1 MRSVVLFS
9 GLSLLLSGC
18 GSGTEAPPTS
28 EPEDSPTVAGAAPAP
43 PSQSSDVPQMAAP
56 VEAPAASAS
65 PPAPAS
71 SLKPRIPVFNATC
84 GNGIDVHADEGGPVF
99 IDGEE
104 TSLKKFND
112 NYFEASRG
120 GTTISI
126 SFRPDSSLSLSFS
139 GPNRANGI
147 CTLK

>member
-1 MRSVVLFS
+1 MRRVIIPS
-9 GLSLLLSGC
+9 GLALLLSGC
-18 GSGTEAPPTS
+18 GSGAETPPAS
-28 EPEDSPTVAGAAPAP
+28 EPEGRPLAAVTASVP
-43 PSQSSDVPQMAAP
+43 PSESSGDPQSTAP
-56 VEAPAASAS
+56 VEAPTV
-65 PPAPAS
+65 
-71 SLKPRIPVFNATC
+71 SLMPRIPLFNAAC
-84 GNGIDVHADEGGPVF
+84 GDRIEVHANEGGPVF

-112 NYFEASRG
+112 NYFEASRD

-126 SFRPDSSLSLSFS
+126 SFRPDDSLSLSFS